1 MSTATLREP
10 KPPLIWA
17 NTLMFV
23 LTGAIALVAVPW
35 YGLTHGFTMATWIV
49 AVLLAGANGM
59 AITAG

>member
-1 MSTATLREP
+1 MSETAV

-35 YGLTHGFTMATWIV
+35 YGLTHGFTRGLVRGHERRVPGIRRRLIAF
-49 AVLLAGANGM
+49 
-59 AITAG
+59 